1 MKVMEI
7 GHGEVLIGTDDCGMI
22 GTVSPIPEGFWI
34 GIGHP
39 NDRGVLVDNESWK
52 AFVDLVKSIDSYVE
66 ENYGQVR
73 S

>member
-1 MKVMEI
+1 MKVIEI
-7 GHGEVLIGTDDCGMI
+7 SHGQVLIGTEECDMI
-22 GTVSPIPEGFWI
+22 GAIAPISEGFWVAI
-34 GIGHP
+34 SHP
-39 NDRGVLVDNESWK
+39 NDRGILVDHDGWK